1 MHSPSLAMPRA
12 WAALLLA
19 ARWAA
24 GSRQEDVLAVSR
36 AAAASQELLAS
47 QPGCSEAAAG
57 TGSTQALRSCV
68 DSLQRYLTEVSA
80 QSARSHT
87 ANARYA
93 ADMQVASSLL
103 RRLQDEQRTH
113 ASRFEALG
121 QQLRASAELDH
132 GAGAGATGAPDLAGG
147 AGATSPNPG
156 LLQSQATEAAHVA
169 LDARGRLHA
178 SRQPGP
184 PARGLLQGEE
194 RMVAVKERLAS
205 PGLPREREGG
215 AGQPQ
220 GGAGPAK
227 EPLATPEDTIT
238 NGGDTLARP
247 ASGVA
252 SSERDA
258 HLENEREED
267 IPAQH
272 YDKDTATDAGSDA
285 LTSAAS
291 GSASGVGR
299 ESEEEEGEREDPTPE
314 TLAAPDVLSTTGPSV
329 NEEAKIVKELHR
341 ETQKAAS
348 TAGRLLE
355 AERDGEGT
363 IQSLEADLRR
373 KKHQLEALRAQL
385 DEQRQAF
392 EKAEQAN
399 YRSGNETA
407 RHRETLAKLEAE
419 NQRAHQVHAHELRK
433 LQDLEQH
440 AKAAADAGEAARTS
454 AEKTVK
460 AVTAKKDEL
469 RSAINRLNDLQDQL
483 AELRGGS
490 ASAQAA
496 PPQDNRSWM
505 ERILG

>member
-1 MHSPSLAMPRA
+1 MLSPSLAMPRA
-12 WAALLLA
+12 WVALLLA

-24 GSRQEDVLAVSR
+24 GSRQEDVLAVSM

-47 QPGCSEAAAG
+47 QPGCNEAAAG
-57 TGSTQALRSCV
+57 TGSTRALRRCV

-132 GAGAGATGAPDLAGG
+132 GTAAGATGAPDLAGG
-147 AGATSPNPG
+147 TGVAPPDPG
-156 LLQSQATEAAHVA
+156 LQQHSQGTEAAHVA

-178 SRQPGP
+178 GGRPGP
-184 PARGLLQGEE
+184 PAHQGLLQGEG
-194 RMVAVKERLAS
+194 RMVPVKERLAS
-205 PGLPREREGG
+205 PGPLRERKGG

-220 GGAGPAK
+220 GGAPSPA
-227 EPLATPEDTIT
+227 PPE
-238 NGGDTLARP
+238 
-247 ASGVA
+247 
-252 SSERDA
+252 
-258 HLENEREED
+258 
-267 IPAQH
+267 
-272 YDKDTATDAGSDA
+272 DTATDAGGDA
-285 LTSAAS
+285 LASTAS
-291 GSASGVGR
+291 GPASGVAR
-299 ESEEEEGEREDPTPE
+299 ESEEEGEREDPTPE
-314 TLAAPDVLSTTGPSV
+314 ALAAPDVLSTTGHSV

-348 TAGRLLE
+348 TADRLME
-355 AERDGEGT
+355 AARDGEGT

-373 KKHQLEALRAQL
+373 KKQQLETLRAQL

-407 RHRETLAKLEAE
+407 LHRETLAKLEAE

-440 AKAAADAGEAARTS
+440 AKAAADASEAARTS

-469 RSAINRLNDLQDQL
+469 RSAINRLNDLQDEL

>member
-93 ADMQVASSLL
+93 A
-103 RRLQDEQRTH
+103 
-113 ASRFEALG
+113 
-121 QQLRASAELDH
+121 
-132 GAGAGATGAPDLAGG
+132 
-147 AGATSPNPG
+147 
-156 LLQSQATEAAHVA
+156 
-169 LDARGRLHA
+169 
-178 SRQPGP
+178 
-184 PARGLLQGEE
+184 
-194 RMVAVKERLAS
+194 
-205 PGLPREREGG
+205 
-215 AGQPQ
+215 
-220 GGAGPAK
+220 
-227 EPLATPEDTIT
+227 
-238 NGGDTLARP
+238 
-247 ASGVA
+247 
-252 SSERDA
+252 
-258 HLENEREED
+258 D